1 MLASPSLT
9 SFCIAI
15 FRESMEISLLL
26 GIILAATDKIK
37 NSRYYITIGI
47 IVGVISSS
55 LIAVF
60 LKTISDSLDGLGQE
74 VFDACVCIITVI
86 TLGVTVC
93 WIQNRNNIF
102 ANINNAAKQI
112 HNHFAFKLALITI
125 VATSIFREGAEI
137 LLIAYS
143 FAAVKKLNLLDYVG
157 GVAIASAAGL
167 AFGALIYKG
176 LLKFARKFIFELSSI
191 LLIMVAASIAAE
203 AVKLLLS
210 CGVISVGKEVVWDL
224 SSILSDKGYIGSF
237 LKTLVGYNSRMT
249 LIELIV
255 YISVFIS
262 LLLLSRH
269 YKLRGQAN
277 KTTYKA

>member
-237 LKTLVGYNSRMT
+237 LKTLVGYNSLMT

-255 YISVFIS
+255 YIVSILNQNKNS
-262 LLLLSRH
+262 LKK
-269 YKLRGQAN
+269 YF
-277 KTTYKA
+277 